1 MADTAIQNEE
11 EKREYFDSPAVLDA
25 KVTQLAQWV
34 RECNHMTAFT
44 GAGVSTSTG
53 IPDYRSGYQTVLE
66 TGPGQWE
73 LEAYKLKYKQEM
85 LRNGKPL
92 PAAQTRSFHIAEA
105 RASLTHMALVELQS
119 RGILKGVVS
128 QNVDGLHRKT
138 GIIPENMAEVHGN
151 INLEYCSRC
160 NKEHMRDYRTRTAKT
175 VHDHKTG
182 RICDSCGG
190 DLVDSIINFGDNLNA
205 EVLARGERLHAQAD
219 LAVCMGSSMRIQPA
233 CHMPLKCKQNGG
245 KIVVINLQK
254 TGIDA

>member
-105 RASLTHMALVELQS
+105 RASLTHMALVELQN

-128 QNVDGLHRKT
+128 
-138 GIIPENMAEVHGN
+138 
-151 INLEYCSRC
+151 
-160 NKEHMRDYRTRTAKT
+160 
-175 VHDHKTG
+175 
-182 RICDSCGG
+182 
-190 DLVDSIINFGDNLNA
+190 
-205 EVLARGERLHAQAD
+205 
-219 LAVCMGSSMRIQPA
+219 
-233 CHMPLKCKQNGG
+233 
-245 KIVVINLQK
+245 
-254 TGIDA
+254 